1 MKFIIKK
8 KFLLTSIFLLSI
20 NQIIY
25 IPKVN
30 SETCHGYAVRN
41 ADKSYLVIDPEDYWR
56 LKRDCE
62 AGFPKPFKLKM
73 PSFDFFNQEKRRVRK
88 YEKQKYRE
96 SVDRLSPRQKQ
107 IRQQEL
113 LEYKELVDK
122 RRAERLER
130 LERRRL

>member
-1 MKFIIKK
+1 
-8 KFLLTSIFLLSI
+8 
-20 NQIIY
+20 
-25 IPKVN
+25 
-30 SETCHGYAVRN
+30 
-41 ADKSYLVIDPEDYWR
+41 
-56 LKRDCE
+56 
-62 AGFPKPFKLKM
+62 M
-73 PSFDFFNQEKRRVRK
+73 PSFDFFNKEKRRVRK

-130 LERRRL
+130 LERRRLETESMRSANSDYFNQLRGEENCRKTLYNQICAGGEPCTVTLDSCPEKGSVYWLD